1 MIRVEQLYPFPADQI
16 REILEA
22 YDPATPVYW
31 VQEEPRNMGAW
42 YFIKVKWDEMGL
54 EDSWKIRAITR
65 PESASP
71 STGSKKA
78 HKIEEKDLFDEAIGS
93 EAPANA
99 T

>member
-1 MIRVEQLYPFPADQI
+1 
-16 REILEA
+16 
-22 YDPATPVYW
+22 
-31 VQEEPRNMGAW
+31 MGAW

-54 EDSWKIRAITR
+54 QDQWNIKAITR

-78 HKIEEKDLFDEAIGS
+78 HKIEEQDLFNEAIGT

-99 T
+99 